1 MVLRSAYLL
10 MAIMLLALCSSASLA
25 QKVESRPS
33 PAAIQAQEQS
43 TSLPGNRNSLEAVA
57 NEIDLVRKSLQT
69 LNARLREISEKLPS
83 VGSIGSSASEDKQ
96 RQLASNLDL
105 LSRAE
110 DRAGVLRK
118 QLLELIEKETSYR
131 SRLAQLE
138 EDSRPESV
146 ERVLS
151 GVGTTRTPELRD
163 SRRRSLEIEKRGLES
178 LVLVTGQTRPRLEE
192 DLRQALS
199 IVARLRQHLLPLV
212 EKEIEKIN
220 PN

>member
-1 MVLRSAYLL
+1 
-10 MAIMLLALCSSASLA
+10 MALALF
-25 QKVESRPS
+25 S
-33 PAAIQAQEQS
+33 PALFAQEP
-43 TSLPGNRNSLEAVA
+43 TSLPGNKNSLEAVA

-83 VGSIGSSASEDKQ
+83 GGSVGSSPSEDKQ

-118 QLLELIEKETSYR
+118 QLLELIEKDTSYK
-131 SRLAQLE
+131 SRLAQLD
-138 EDSRPESV
+138 EDSRPENV

-163 SRRRSLEIEKRGLES
+163 SRRRSLEIERRGLES
-178 LVLVTGQTRPRLEE
+178 LVLITGQTRPRLEE
-192 DLRQALS
+192 DLRQALA
-199 IVARLRQHLLPLV
+199 IVTRLRQRLLPLV
-212 EKEIEKIN
+212 EKEIDKIS